1 MRNRTASIFSCAG
14 RLQATVVFAWVL
26 LMCVSV
32 EAQER
37 TISGV
42 VSDSTGAKIA
52 QAELEVEFS
61 GRTVRTRTDESGK
74 FTLVSTAESGTLTVE
89 SPGFNA
95 ARIKLDAQSR

>member
-1 MRNRTASIFSCAG
+1 MCAG
-14 RLQATVVFAWVL
+14 
-26 LMCVSV
+26 V

-37 TISGV
+37 VISGV

-52 QAELEVEFS
+52 QAEVEFEFR

-89 SPGFNA
+89 SPGFNP
-95 ARIKLDAQSR
+95 ARL